1 MNEYARLN
9 ISLGI
14 NVEIVSASRNTSA
27 YKFGVILK
35 INRKYRLA
43 VLESFCPYLTINV
56 LSLLRGEHKACVCIC
71 AYGHIVEIPHVS
83 YARLYHF
90 VIKFVA
96 RNSFVVAARV
106 ADRGAEKAA
115 VLLSIFMAFIVV
127 L

>member
-43 VLESFCPYLTINV
+43 VF
-56 LSLLRGEHKACVCIC
+56 R
-71 AYGHIVEIPHVS
+71 IPFALIS
-83 YARLYHF
+83 R
-90 VIKFVA
+90 
-96 RNSFVVAARV
+96 
-106 ADRGAEKAA
+106 
-115 VLLSIFMAFIVV
+115 
-127 L
+127 